1 MFNQLLHKLWKT
13 LEILLPK
20 RREKTMEME
29 NTLNTLV
36 HPYIIEL
43 CICRPKEYGFCAPFS
58 LNMGMGSGN

>member
-36 HPYIIEL
+36 HPYIVEL
-43 CICRPKEYGFCAPFS
+43 CICRPKEYRFCAPFS
-58 LNMGMGSGN
+58 LKIGIGSGN

>member
-20 RREKTMEME
+20 RRGKTMEME

-58 LNMGMGSGN
+58 LKMDIGSGN